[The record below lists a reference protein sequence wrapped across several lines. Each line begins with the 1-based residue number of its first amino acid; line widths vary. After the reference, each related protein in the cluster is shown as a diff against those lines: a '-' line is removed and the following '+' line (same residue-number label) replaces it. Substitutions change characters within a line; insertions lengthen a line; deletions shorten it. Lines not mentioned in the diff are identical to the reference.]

1 MVMIFVWIS
10 KGVKLS
16 KYCPEWIFGVFA
28 AQTSKE
34 FLSSNNS
41 IAAVSRKYSKA
52 LTERFTEVKFEEIMD
67 VAEKILQFLSEINA
81 GEEAVNYINDYIHYR
96 VNFEASG
103 SVRKLSGM
111 FSSSFNPEKAKDYSS
126 DKSFKIFKATIFS
139 IRNDALPKATPG
151 WSINDVEDIGWV
163 GEVFNQETDLF

>member
-1 MVMIFVWIS
+1 M
-10 KGVKLS
+10 S

-41 IAAVSRKYSKA
+41 IAAVARKYSNAISDKYN
-52 LTERFTEVKFEEIMD
+52 EVKFEEIMD

-81 GEEAVNYINDYIHYR
+81 GEEAVTYIDDYIHYR

-103 SVRKLSGM
+103 SERKLTGM
-111 FSSSFNPEKAKDYSS
+111 FSSAFDPEKIKDYHS
-126 DKSFKIFKATIFS
+126 DKSFKVFKATVFS
-139 IRNDALPKATPG
+139 TREHASPCATAG
-151 WSINDVEDIGWV
+151 
-163 GEVFNQETDLF
+163 